1 LTGLALLI
9 TAGAQPILVRAV
21 EDRSVLFLLDRSAS
35 ISPVARD
42 NQLAFL
48 EQALSESRIDVRTAV
63 AVFGAD
69 LKLDSAFGLGRRF
82 EVVRSSPDEAATD
95 LAAALRGAAALMPS
109 EGSRRIVV
117 LTDLVPTTGD
127 SRAAARELADQGIA
141 VDVVVLASS
150 RTADALV
157 ESVRLPAAAR
167 IGDLVPVTAVIR
179 SNVAGRGELVVRSGD
194 GSETVLAVNLE
205 AGVNEIE
212 VEVPAGRSGFLPVS
226 VDIQTGFDTRNENNR
241 AEGITRVLGPARV
254 VLVEGV
260 AGEAADLERALSA
273 GGLEVDLRSG
283 IPGPDDLLAYDAVI
297 LVNVDRPSNQEG
309 ETLAS
314 YVEELGRGLVVIG
327 GDQAYGLGDYHQT
340 PIEAVLPVSSNPDD
354 LIRRQPVAEVLVID
368 TSGSMG
374 ACHCSGGGGPMGGEG
389 GVVKTDIA
397 KAGAELAIEALSAS
411 DKVGVLTFTSASS
424 WVIPLGPRPD
434 PEATRNA
441 LGTITPNGD
450 TEIAQALQTALDELK
465 GASESLRHIVLFT
478 DGWDPNDANLLPIA
492 REIADEGVTLS
503 VLGTGE
509 GPGTALQRMAELGG
523 GRYYP
528 GTDLESVPEVFV
540 EETLMVA
547 RNLATEGTF
556 FPVLAAPSPVTADL
570 ASSPALLGY
579 VLTKAKGSASVSLE
593 IGQGDPL
600 LASWQ
605 RGLGRATAWT
615 SDATARWST
624 HWIDWEGFVD
634 FWGRVVRDVL
644 PAGREA
650 PPEVFVDRGEL
661 RIRLD
666 LASALTDSTA
676 TARIRRPDGE
686 VVVVPMQRLS
696 STTIDAARAIGAGA
710 YWVAVTVENPDGS
723 MITTSSGVV
732 SSYQEEFAFR
742 EPDPS
747 LGSDLATIT
756 GGRTDP
762 EPSQVFDSAPQRGR
776 AEVPFW
782 PWLVGAALALFLID
796 VALRRLVLTEGDA
809 ASWKDGFTRPS
820 VKERRRMD
828 EKREAAV
835 ASGRLPPV
843 LSDSETLERLMRRKK
858 R

>member
-1 LTGLALLI
+1 
-9 TAGAQPILVRAV
+9 
-21 EDRSVLFLLDRSAS
+21 
-35 ISPVARD
+35 
-42 NQLAFL
+42 
-48 EQALSESRIDVRTAV
+48 
-63 AVFGAD
+63 
-69 LKLDSAFGLGRRF
+69 LDSAFILGRRF
-82 EVVRSSPDEAATD
+82 DVVRSSPDEAATD
-95 LAAALRGAAALMPS
+95 LATALRGSAALMPS

-117 LTDLVPTTGD
+117 LSDLVATTGD
-127 SRAAARELADQGIA
+127 SRAAARELVDQGIA
-141 VDVVVLASS
+141 VDVVALASL

-167 IGDLVPVTAVIR
+167 MGDQVPVTAVIR
-179 SNVAGRGELVVRSGD
+179 SNTAGSGQVVVRWGE
-194 GSETVLAVNLE
+194 GEETVMSVDLE
-205 AGVNEIE
+205 AGLNEVE
-212 VEVPAGRSGFLPVS
+212 LEVPAGRSGFLPVS
-226 VDIQTGFDTRNENNR
+226 VEVRTSFDTRIENNR

-260 AGEAADLERALSA
+260 PGEAADLARALRA
-273 GGLEVDLRSG
+273 GALEVDLRSN
-283 IPGPDDLLAYDAVI
+283 IPEPDDLLAYDAVI
-297 LVNVDRPSNQEG
+297 LVNVDRPSNEEG
-309 ETLAS
+309 ATLAS

-327 GDQAYGLGDYHQT
+327 GDQAFGLGDYHQT

-374 ACHCSGGGGPMGGEG
+374 ACHCSGGVGPMGPDG

-397 KAGAELAIEALSAS
+397 RAGAELAIQALSDS
-411 DKVGVLTFTSASS
+411 DRVGVLTFTSAST
-424 WVIPLGPRPD
+424 WLIPLGPRPG

-441 LGTITPNGD
+441 LGTITANGD

-528 GTDLESVPEVFV
+528 GSDLEAVPEVFV

-600 LASWQ
+600 LATWQ

-624 HWIDWEGFVD
+624 HWIEWEGFVG

-650 PPEVFVDRGEL
+650 PPEVFVDRGEV

-666 LASALTDSTA
+666 LASAATDSTA

-686 VVVVPMQRLS
+686 VTVVPMQRLS
-696 STTIDAARAIGAGA
+696 SSTFEASTRAIGAGA
-710 YWVAVTVENPDGS
+710 YWVAVIVENPDGS
-723 MITTSSGVV
+723 MITTSSGAV

-742 EPDPS
+742 EPDPA
-747 LGSDLATIT
+747 LGTDLAAIT

-762 EPSQVFDSAPQRGR
+762 EPSQTFDPAPQRGS
-776 AEVPFW
+776 AEVAIW
-782 PWLVGAALALFLID
+782 PWLAGLALALFLFD
-796 VALRRLVLTEGDA
+796 VSLRRLVFAEGDA
-809 ASWKDGFTRPS
+809 AAWKYGLTRPS
-820 VKERRRMD
+820 VRERRRMV

-835 ASGRLPPV
+835 ASGKPPPV
-843 LSDSETLERLMRRKK
+843 LSDSETLERLMRRKQ